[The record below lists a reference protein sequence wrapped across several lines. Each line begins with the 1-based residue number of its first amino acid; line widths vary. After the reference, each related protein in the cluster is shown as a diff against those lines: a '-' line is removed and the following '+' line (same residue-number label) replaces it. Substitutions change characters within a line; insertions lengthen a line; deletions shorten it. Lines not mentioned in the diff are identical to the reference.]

1 METILDYSTHFA
13 YFYVGLF
20 LFLGSLGL
28 PFPEEIILL
37 SAGYLAGTGVVR
49 LWLMLPYAMGIL
61 IISDNVTYYIS
72 RRLGRGFILKWGHYV
87 FFPVNRLERLEDYYR
102 KHGNKTVFFSRLL
115 IGFRFVGIMVAGI
128 TKMPWKK
135 FFAYDL
141 LSIIVYLPIVLGL
154 GYLFHYHLDLVL
166 RDFQVLKH
174 AVFVIVIVL
183 ILIWFIK
190 ILIAASAGPT
200 DKNNP

>member
-1 METILDYSTHFA
+1 MDYSSHLA
-13 YFYVGLF
+13 YFYVGLL

-49 LWLMLPYAMGIL
+49 LWLMLPYTMGIL
-61 IISDNVTYYIS
+61 IISDNVTYYVS

-87 FFPVNRLERLEDYYR
+87 FFPVHRLEKLEDYYR

-135 FFAYDL
+135 FFGYDL
-141 LSIIVYLPIVLGL
+141 LSIIIYLPIVLGL
-154 GYLFHYHLDLVL
+154 GYLFCYHLDLVL
-166 RDFQVLKH
+166 KDFRLLRH
-174 AVFVIVIVL
+174 AIFVIVVIL
-183 ILIWFIK
+183 ILVWFIK
-190 ILIAASAGPT
+190 KLSAGAADPP
-200 DKNNP
+200 DKSDP